1 MTDLTNILILI
12 HLITEATGLVAR
24 AIEAG
29 RDVTDEELA
38 AVFARCD
45 RADAAWD
52 EANAEGTDKGQTD
65 G

>member
-1 MTDLTNILILI
+1 MSDLTNVLILM

-52 EANAEGTDKGQTD
+52 DANEQVDD